1 MIKENF
7 KSIALNAAKK
17 QIGELKKINRV
28 FDQPVTAS
36 NMGSKGKEIMQ
47 EHFAWDSIAKK
58 FMLILNQN
66 T

>member
-28 FDQPVTAS
+28 LYR
-36 NMGSKGKEIMQ
+36 E
-47 EHFAWDSIAKK
+47 KK
-58 FMLILNQN
+58 NFFKKKIIIIIIKQ
-66 T
+66 TY